1 MVHSSF
7 KAPIAAIG
15 AAMLIS
21 SCDLNR
27 QSQVEADARKVI
39 FDPKSSHAAIAESV
53 FAVFCAKNKCRDRL
67 AYDLKTDLAFD
78 LIVEFRN
85 RRGIDMQQGK
95 FDYFACFVS
104 RSAVYC
110 AGFEQPI
117 LLREI
122 PRKG

>member
-1 MVHSSF
+1 MVHSSV
-7 KAPIAAIG
+7 KALFAAIG
-15 AAMLIS
+15 AAMLIG

-27 QSQVEADARKVI
+27 QSQVEADARKII
-39 FDPKSSHAAIAESV
+39 FDRKSSHAAIAESV
-53 FAVFCAKNKCRDRL
+53 FAVFCAKNKCRDRSV
-67 AYDLKTDLAFD
+67 YDLKTDLAFD

-85 RRGIDMQQGK
+85 RRGIDMHQEK

-117 LLREI
+117 LLREN
-122 PRKG
+122 PK